1 MLRWVQE
8 KKIQELPCYRTV
20 PEELLQFR
28 EVALSGNGEPTLC
41 PNFAEVVQELVHI
54 RASPKFP
61 FFKIVLITNG
71 SGLHLPAVQRGLRW
85 FTAQDEVWAKLDA
98 GTQRHMDK
106 INRAKIPLKKIVS
119 NLLLLGRQRPIV
131 IQSLFPLLH
140 DIEPTPEEIGHYVR
154 RLGELKA
161 RGAQIS
167 LVQIYSAHRLTALPD
182 CRHLSLRQL
191 SQIALQVRQATGLRA
206 EVF

>member
-1 MLRWVQE
+1 
-8 KKIQELPCYRTV
+8 
-20 PEELLQFR
+20 
-28 EVALSGNGEPTLC
+28 
-41 PNFAEVVQELVHI
+41 
-54 RASPKFP
+54 
-61 FFKIVLITNG
+61 
-71 SGLHLPAVQRGLRW
+71 
-85 FTAQDEVWAKLDA
+85 
-98 GTQRHMDK
+98 MDK